1 MRNTLLFIWLLLCET
16 GLAQPA
22 FQYQSLDPQD
32 PIQYTGNSIV
42 YRGDTILLGP
52 HAFFID
58 GQLSDAEAARYPYV
72 FNSVQ
77 SAAAKLTNGTETR
90 PMTLYLAPWVYWID
104 DPDDP
109 AIRVPE
115 EGARAPYGMKIRCEW
130 LRFYGLNQHA
140 ENVVLACNRGQ
151 TIGARGNFTLF
162 RFYGDGTQSENITFG
177 NYCNIDLEFPLKP
190 ALGREKRAS
199 AIVQAQLIHCDG
211 DKIVAR
217 NTRFVSRLN
226 LCPFVGGQRVLFDRC
241 HFESTDDALCSTG
254 VYLNST
260 FDFYSSKPFY
270 ITRGTGAVLLNCDI
284 RAYTRGEQYFV
295 KAGGQ
300 VAVVDTRFQA
310 DDDQLYI
317 GWKDLPPAA
326 TRNYQFGNTLNDRP
340 LFIGGKDPACT
351 VEMDKKQVLD
361 AYRLTEGGSVLY
373 NTYNLLKGEDDWD
386 PMHIKSRVLRAE
398 QAQNKHYT
406 DLPTQLLLSTTID
419 SLETGRDTALL
430 SVKLLRFGNVEVS
443 PEAIRWALSP
453 GSGSLARLRI
463 SADGLHC
470 LVIPANEGLEPGDIT
485 VIAATPAG
493 LEAAAVLT
501 ISPRQLPPPGFS
513 ERPRIA
519 FAEGGS
525 VRLNYRL
532 DTEFEDQSRITWYRC
547 TDPSGRDAIP
557 VMVSRFDK
565 PLRDYPLTPG
575 DAGHY
580 LKAVIV
586 PKHIRSLAGEAVEA
600 VLTAPIEAGAV
611 KIDER
616 SMHPDFS
623 RLSTANQPRVLPG
636 FWTWRHIE
644 NPDRPV
650 SGDAWHY
657 GDGQDG
663 AQGITG
669 LLQGRSGFMSY
680 TPVGE
685 ARGDMEMT
693 LQIAPFKSA
702 GQGFAVAPLYMDV
715 LIKFDSKTMSGYGLR
730 VVRTTKYGNAVDFVF
745 VRYRNGEA
753 SEIGEPVS
761 TSCYRTNCTIRF
773 SMAAG
778 KLYARASTDADY
790 GASAY
795 PPAVLPDVDMEASA
809 ADNSFGGFGILYNG
823 GAPAVIRDLAVE
835 WKRKK

>member
-1 MRNTLLFIWLLLCET
+1 MRNSLLCIWLLLYQT
-16 GLAQPA
+16 GITQSA

-32 PIQYTGNSIV
+32 PIQCTGNSVI
-42 YRGDTILLGP
+42 YHGDTILLGP

-58 GQLSDAEAARYPYV
+58 GQLSDADAARYPFV

-77 SAAAKLTNGTETR
+77 NAAAKLTDGTEEQ

-109 AIRVPE
+109 AIRIPE
-115 EGARAPYGMKIRCEW
+115 EGERAPYGMKIRCQW
-130 LRFYGLNQHA
+130 LRFHGLNQHA

-177 NYCNIDLEFPLKP
+177 NYCNIDLDFPLKP
-190 ALGREKRAS
+190 ALSREKRAS

-226 LCPFVGGQRVLFDRC
+226 LCPFVGGKRVLFDRC

-310 DDDQLYI
+310 GDDRLYV

-326 TRNYQFGNTLNDRP
+326 TRNYQFGNTLNDGP

-361 AYRLTEGGSVLY
+361 AYRIAEGGKVLY

-386 PMHIKSRVLRAE
+386 PMGIKSQVERAE
-398 QAQNKHYT
+398 QVQNRTYT
-406 DLPTQLLLSTTID
+406 DLPTQLLLSATRD

-430 SVKLLRFGNVEVS
+430 SVKLLRFGNVAVK
-443 PEAIRWALSP
+443 PETIQWALSP
-453 GSGSLARLRI
+453 GSGAFAGLRV
-463 SADGLHC
+463 APDGLQC
-470 LVIPANEGLEPGDIT
+470 RVIPANDGLEPRIVT
-485 VIAATPAG
+485 IIASTPAG

-501 ISPRQLPPPGFS
+501 ISPRQLPAPGF
-513 ERPRIA
+513 RVPPRMIRK
-519 FAEGGS
+519 EGMVS
-525 VRLNYRL
+525 LEYQL
-532 DTEFEDQSRITWYRC
+532 DTGFEDQSGITWYRC
-547 TDPSGRDAIP
+547 ADASGKDAIP
-557 VMVSRFDK
+557 IMVSRFGK
-565 PLRDYPLTPG
+565 PLKDYPLTPG
-575 DAGHY
+575 DAGY
-580 LKAVIV
+580 YVKAAIV
-586 PKHIRSLAGEAVEA
+586 PRHIRSLDGEVVEVILPDPVQA
-600 VLTAPIEAGAV
+600 KSVTA
-611 KIDER
+611 DER

-650 SGDAWHY
+650 SGDAWYY

-715 LIKFDSKTMSGYGLR
+715 LIKFDSKTMTGYGLR

-745 VRYRNGEA
+745 VRYRNGEV

-778 KLYARASTDADY
+778 KLYARASTDAGY

-835 WKRKK
+835 WK